1 VRTVAKPDLKDGYFL
16 IAYELMAAVAA
27 AGFNR
32 GAQIV
37 LCEVF
42 AQIYGLAKRKEAVL
56 SPSDIAH
63 RTKYDRSNLIR
74 SIRELTKANVLV
86 NVGEIR
92 YRFNKD
98 YETWKLNETPEQRS
112 LRLAYSRFAP
122 TLAKSFAYDKLVEDH
137 QQNVKRLM
145 EETPEGCVKSDTGDQ
160 SHQQTSCVNSDTPSV
175 SILTHPEHAHP
186 SIVGSEPV
194 ARTEIVSTDAENSLS
209 PPLTIPPVGTDKG
222 EIMSA
227 TPTGDG
233 GVENGAGSIPE
244 SEKTIPDVVPVLRSA
259 GHPGSTAVE
268 RLIAWSY
275 DVLGVQA
282 EMESFASCIHACITS
297 RYSLDWIEDAVL
309 TAQANVQKRF
319 ASYVNSC
326 LIHRRA
332 RGGSPSLSP
341 SVNGSVPH
349 PARKESP
356 QERERRISDGIR
368 KSADRIKALEDEL

>member
-86 NVGEIR
+86 NVGEVR

-145 EETPEGCVKSDTGDQ
+145 EEPPEGCVNSDTGDQ

-175 SILTHPEHAHP
+175 SNLTHPSHRNT
-186 SIVGSEPV
+186 SISNPESIRCNDV
-194 ARTEIVSTDAENSLS
+194 TSLEAMRCDF
-209 PPLTIPPVGTDKG
+209 PPLTIPPVGIEKG
-222 EIMSA
+222 DSSS
-227 TPTGDG
+227 PTANGDG
-233 GVENGAGSIPE
+233 GAVIEHETCTTSPNCPPDSGPLFHAARYPGA
-244 SEKTIPDVVPVLRSA
+244 TPVDQ
-259 GHPGSTAVE
+259 
-268 RLIAWSY
+268 LIAWVRDIYGDRADLEGFS
-275 DVLGVQA
+275 
-282 EMESFASCIHACITS
+282 SSIHNFVKS
-297 RYSLDWIEDAVL
+297 NYPPDWIEDAISD
-309 TAQANVQKRF
+309 AIGNPGCKF
-319 ASYVNSC
+319 ASYVNGC
-326 LIHRRA
+326 LRRRRE
-332 RGGSPSLSP
+332 RGGSRSP
-341 SVNGSVPH
+341 SPPVNSSSP
-349 PARKESP
+349 PRETYQQRTARQVEAS
-356 QERERRISDGIR
+356 RRLNDVVKDLDIEEN
-368 KSADRIKALEDEL
+368 L